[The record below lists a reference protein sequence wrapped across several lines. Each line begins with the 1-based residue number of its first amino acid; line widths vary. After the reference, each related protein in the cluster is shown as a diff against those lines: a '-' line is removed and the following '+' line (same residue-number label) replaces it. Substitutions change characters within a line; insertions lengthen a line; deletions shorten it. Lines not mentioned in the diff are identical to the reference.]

1 MFSPQRKFR
10 TDILELP
17 MSQINFGIWLKEELK
32 KANISQTELA
42 EKVNLTSSQIS
53 RIISGERGTTIDV
66 LEGIART
73 LRIPPENV
81 FRIAAGLGPKS
92 EKSNLIQQIEY
103 LVLDLP
109 EEEQDNI
116 YQYALLRHRLAEERG
131 KYDAQKDDKNKRPSA
146 PPAAT
151 Q

>member
-1 MFSPQRKFR
+1 MRQ
-10 TDILELP
+10 
-17 MSQINFGIWLKEELK
+17 QVFGAWLKEQ
-32 KANISQTELA
+32 I
-42 EKVNLTSSQIS
+42 EKCEMTQGEFARRVGLQQSQIS
-53 RIISGERGTTIDV
+53 RIISGERGTTIEV
-66 LEGIART
+66 LEGIARV
-73 LRIPPENV
+73 LRVPPEDV
-81 FRIAAGLGPKS
+81 FRIAAGYGLQS